1 MISGARPANAPSSG
15 HINPLRPMNSATT
28 VGTISGVI
36 TVLSFVPQAI
46 HAWRT
51 HRTQDL
57 SAGTFTMLVFQ
68 SAGWTTYGVLLGQ
81 APIIWTNCCVLVL
94 TLSILAA
101 KLRHG

>member
-1 MISGARPANAPSSG
+1 M
-15 HINPLRPMNSATT
+15 NPATT

-51 HRTQDL
+51 RRTQDL
-57 SAGTFTMLVFQ
+57 SAGTFTMLVLQ
-68 SAGWTTYGVLLGQ
+68 SAGWTTYGVLLEQ

-94 TLSILAA
+94 TLAILAA